1 MPKISAATVAEH
13 RAQQQAALIRAAV
26 DVLVE
31 QGAAAVTP
39 ASVGA
44 RAGLARSSVYQYFP
58 SGAAILASVVES
70 SFADANRAVDHA
82 LHGLNDPVERIVAY
96 IETELRLAEQ
106 GAHRPASALMRADL
120 PAECQERVRE
130 LHRQHAAPLLAA
142 IADSGAPDPLLTAQ
156 LVGGLLQAAVSAVD
170 GGGDRGA
177 TAERVLSFIREGLF
191 PRATRI

>member
-82 LHGLNDPVERIVAY
+82 LQGLDAPVERIVAY

-120 PAECQERVRE
+120 PAECQDRVRE
-130 LHRQHAAPLLAA
+130 LHHQHAAPLLAA
-142 IADSGAPDPLLTAQ
+142 IADSGAQDPLLTAQ

-170 GGGDRGA
+170 GGGDRMA
-177 TAERVLSFIREGLF
+177 TTERVLSLIREGLI
-191 PRATRI
+191 PGAARI